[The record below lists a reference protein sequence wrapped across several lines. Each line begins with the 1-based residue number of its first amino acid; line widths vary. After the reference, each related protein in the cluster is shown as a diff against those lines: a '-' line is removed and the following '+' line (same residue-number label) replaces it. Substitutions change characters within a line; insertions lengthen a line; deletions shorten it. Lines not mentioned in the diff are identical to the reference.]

1 MEIRKNVVFLSLSA
15 LVFGSLVGCGPSPG
29 TGGGVYVAPYV
40 APTVTTTQGQ
50 TGNVAQGEVSGAT
63 VWADSLTSGT
73 RFVIDTAEQ
82 STQTT
87 TDANGNFTLPVQPS
101 YQYVIVSQGGTD
113 TITGKTATTMLAPA
127 GSQSV
132 SPLTAVVALDTT
144 GKLAGLLDS
153 LLPAGK
159 TYDDDIAASAGL
171 TPAALILLNSIE
183 SIVNSI
189 NTTIQDAATKANVTL
204 TQQQKNNIDL
214 TLYSSIAT
222 QLATLSSGELSNTA
236 DLADNLQTAVS
247 TALSTITTNNTNITF
262 SNASTIASSIA
273 NNAVATA
280 AQVVGNATGNT
291 ALQDVTAANVQSTPE
306 TASTSSTVTESTVM
320 TNANTAI
327 VNTNTTTVASTDSS
341 DVTVASTPTTYT
353 PPVIPVINN
362 PTIIG
367 YDLQIVANGSAWT
380 VTSFQI
386 TFSDSMVAT
395 ASGSST
401 FGNSVLNPANYQF
414 SQGGCTPTSLYA
426 ANVVTI
432 TCSQNLT
439 PGTFTVETYQGTSTT
454 GVQSS
459 ATSLGLSVNNTRTYT
474 LPTVTGST
482 GGSSLQMF

>member
-1 MEIRKNVVFLSLSA
+1 MEIRKNVVLLPLSA
-15 LVFGSLVGCGPSPG
+15 LVFGSLVGCGRSPG
-29 TGGGVYVAPYV
+29 DQGGPYV
-40 APTVTTTQGQ
+40 APTVTTTVTTTQGQ
-50 TGNVAQGEVSGAT
+50 TGKVAQGEVSGAT

-73 RFVIDTAEQ
+73 RFVIDTDEQ

-101 YQYVIVSQGGTD
+101 YQYVVVSQGGTD
-113 TITGKTATTMLAPA
+113 IITGKTATTMLAPA
-127 GSQSV
+127 GTQSV

-159 TYDDDIAASAGL
+159 TYDDDITASAGL

-183 SIVNSI
+183 SIVNTI
-189 NTTIQDAATKANVTL
+189 NTTIQDAATKANATL
-204 TQQQKNNIDL
+204 TQQQQNDIDL

-247 TALSTITTNNTNITF
+247 TALSTITTNNPNITF
-262 SNASTIASSIA
+262 SNASTLASSIA

-320 TNANTAI
+320 TAANTAI
-327 VNTNTTTVASTDSS
+327 INSTTTTVATTDSS
-341 DVTVASTPTTYT
+341 DVTVGSTPTTYT

-362 PTIIG
+362 PTITG
-367 YDLQIVANGSAWT
+367 YDLQIAANGSAWT
-380 VTSFQI
+380 VTSFRI
-386 TFSDSMVAT
+386 SFSESMVAT
-395 ASGSST
+395 ASGST

-414 SQGGCTPTSLYA
+414 SQGGCTPTSLFA
-426 ANVVTI
+426 ANVVTF

-454 GVQSS
+454 GVQAS
-459 ATSLGLSVNNTRTYT
+459 ATSLGLSVNNTKTFT
-474 LPTVTGST
+474 VPTVTGST

>member
-1 MEIRKNVVFLSLSA
+1 MV
-15 LVFGSLVGCGPSPG
+15 
-29 TGGGVYVAPYV
+29 
-40 APTVTTTQGQ
+40 
-50 TGNVAQGEVSGAT
+50 
-63 VWADSLTSGT
+63 
-73 RFVIDTAEQ
+73 
-82 STQTT
+82 
-87 TDANGNFTLPVQPS
+87 
-101 YQYVIVSQGGTD
+101 VSQGGTD
-113 TITGKTATTMLAPA
+113 IITGKTATTMLAPA
-127 GSQSV
+127 GTQSV

-159 TYDDDIAASAGL
+159 TYDDDITASAGL

-306 TASTSSTVTESTVM
+306 TASTSTTVTESTVM
-320 TNANTAI
+320 TAANTAI
-327 VNTNTTTVASTDSS
+327 INSTTTTVATTDSS
-341 DVTVASTPTTYT
+341 DVTVGSTPTTYT